1 MKKALY
7 TFTLAGLVGLAS
19 CSTPAEE
26 GRDTTE
32 VREDQAQ
39 ETAEDMEDAAE
50 DADTSAIIE

>member
-1 MKKALY
+1 MLV
-7 TFTLAGLVGLAS
+7 GLVGLAS
-19 CSTPAEE
+19 CNSPAEE

-50 DADTSAIIE
+50 DADTSAVIE